1 MKRGR
6 LLSLVAVGLSLG
18 CGSNTVSTGTGS
30 VLTIVGSIHTAGP
43 LTALHST
50 VNGGGGTPV
59 GDPASMSITMYGLN
73 LASSGSCT
81 GSSNVQ
87 DYGAAGQVKD
97 FTASPTLFQADVSP
111 GTYNCVGVHLSD
123 VIGFTSTVDSLGC
136 HTATQYWMDIYR
148 PDQNDTWLDP
158 SQNPI
163 AVSGTDSLPSNDKP
177 WIYFTTDTAAAYAA
191 GFSHGQ
197 VILLGNA
204 LTVPSTVTFVW
215 DATNAVG
222 DDGAGHCGMNPGKP
236 SFQ

>member
-18 CGSNTVSTGTGS
+18 CSNNSVSTGTGS
-30 VLTIVGSIHTAGP
+30 VLTIVGSIHATGP

-87 DYGAAGQVKD
+87 DYGASGQVKD

-111 GTYNCVGVHLSD
+111 GTYNCVAVHLSD
-123 VIGFTSTVDSLGC
+123 VIGFTSAADSLSC

-158 SQNPI
+158 SQNAIP
-163 AVSGTDSLPSNDKP
+163 VSGTDSLPSNDKP
-177 WIYFTTDTAAAYAA
+177 WIYFTTDTTAAYAA

-222 DDGAGHCGMNPGKP
+222 DDGLGHCGMNPGKP
-236 SFQ
+236 SFE